1 MRVGKVTRQAIEA
14 GKQIYNS
21 QILHMLGKRA
31 IPLLE
36 RMAEDQ
42 IRMRL
47 GM

>member
-1 MRVGKVTRQAIEA
+1 MRLGKVSRQAIGV

-36 RMAEDQ
+36 RMAEDH

>member
-1 MRVGKVTRQAIEA
+1 MRLGKVSRQGIRI

-31 IPLLE
+31 IE
-36 RMAEDQ
+36 RMADQ

-47 GM
+47 M

>member
-1 MRVGKVTRQAIEA
+1 MRLGKVSRQGIRI

-36 RMAEDQ
+36 RIAEDQ

-47 GM
+47 M